1 MWQELGVAAV
11 VLVAMCYAF
20 WYLMPGALRRRLA
33 AIRPELGK
41 SPSCASSCSSCGG
54 CAPQSA
60 ADGDAAKP
68 ISIVRQR

>member
-11 VLVAMCYAF
+11 VLVAMGYAF

-54 CAPQSA
+54 CAPRSA
-60 ADGDAAKP
+60 ADSDAGQP